1 MSTYLYIT
9 IGIGKIVTRIRGL
22 FIVLLYNIQFVVTL
36 FIFNLNVDSG
46 YINNYLIH
54 FIDNYNNVIE
64 LPNLF

>member
-54 FIDNYNNVIE
+54 FIVNYNNFIE